1 MTDCKEVRCLRWGLP
16 VTGAA
21 EGALV
26 QPIARERSPRRPPSH
41 CLQLALQYLESIK
54 GAGVYRANTGV
65 DDGAPWTKLTGPK
78 S

>member
-1 MTDCKEVRCLRWGLP
+1 M
-16 VTGAA
+16 
-21 EGALV
+21 